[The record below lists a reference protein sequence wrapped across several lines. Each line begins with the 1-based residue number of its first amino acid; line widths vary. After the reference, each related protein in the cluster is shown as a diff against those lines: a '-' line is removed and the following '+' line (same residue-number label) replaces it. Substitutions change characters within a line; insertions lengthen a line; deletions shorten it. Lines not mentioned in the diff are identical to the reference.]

1 MDVIYMD
8 DTQPENEMTQKT
20 TEQTFNEKIKNC
32 KCYRQADVLDQT
44 RLRALTLSFTEP
56 LFKRF
61 GS

>member
-1 MDVIYMD
+1 MTTG
-8 DTQPENEMTQKT
+8 TQGKTQKYNINQDIKQAQP
-20 TEQTFNEKIKNC
+20 TELESPK
-32 KCYRQADVLDQT
+32 ADVLDQT